1 MKKIVRFMI
10 LSAVAVF
17 TLSCAQQKGDV
28 VKIGVVSPM
37 TGAGAACVEY
47 WVNGFNM
54 AIEQL
59 NQENEG
65 LKYEIIF
72 EDCQSDPA
80 KAVSCY
86 KRLEMQGVKY
96 VVGFG
101 GQFAMA
107 IAPLTKSK
115 DMIYFTTADYNEAV
129 LDITDCGFR
138 VYPSARALGDIAAE
152 YMVDTCGL
160 SNLATITMNTVPC
173 LQTNERFCANIAAKE
188 NAEVKFQDK
197 YDIGTFD
204 FKNTVN
210 KMANLKC
217 DGIFMTG
224 FGNSPASFATQL
236 GFVEGYNDAVM
247 FGDVNLSTA
256 SFAQNNK
263 TDKIDIYFADAK
275 IAPEFME
282 RYKAQFNDSANS
294 YVSCAYLIPFIV
306 DAARKGVENPSDYN
320 AQKEF
325 LRGATVTCDACEI
338 SFNEVGNGEMAMDV
352 HKLQ

>member
-1 MKKIVRFMI
+1 MKRSIRFMI
-10 LSAVAVF
+10 LSTAVLLL
-17 TLSCAQQKGDV
+17 LSCAHQKGDV

-54 AIEQL
+54 AVEQI
-59 NQENEG
+59 NRKSEEVR
-65 LKYEIIF
+65 YEIVF

-96 VVGFG
+96 IVGFG

-160 SNLATITMNTVPC
+160 TKLATITMNTVPC
-173 LQTNERFCANIAAKE
+173 LQANERFCSNIAAKE
-188 NAEVKFQDK
+188 NANVKFQDK

-204 FKNTVN
+204 FKNTVS

-236 GFVEGYNDAVM
+236 GFVDGYEEAVM

-256 SFAQNNK
+256 SFGQNNK
-263 TDKIDIYFADAK
+263 NEKIDIYFADAK
-275 IAPEFME
+275 ITPEFME
-282 RYKAQFNDSANS
+282 RYKDQYNDRANS

-306 DAARKGVENPSDYN
+306 EAARNGVENKSDYN

-325 LRGATVTCDACEI
+325 LRGASVTCDACEI
-338 SFNEVGNGEMAMDV
+338 YFSESGNGEMAMEV